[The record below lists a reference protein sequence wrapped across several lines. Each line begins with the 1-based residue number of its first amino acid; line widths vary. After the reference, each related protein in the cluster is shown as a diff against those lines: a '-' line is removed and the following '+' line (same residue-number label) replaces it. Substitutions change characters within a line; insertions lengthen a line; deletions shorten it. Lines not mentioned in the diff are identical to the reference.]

1 MAGMRLDELEA
12 GQSAVVTGISNDGP
26 ERRRMM
32 DLGILPGA
40 VITAEMRSPL
50 GDPTAYRVRG
60 ALLALRRD
68 QARHIQIAH
77 ISALKTTGEGDSQQ

>member
-1 MAGMRLDELEA
+1 MRLDELET
-12 GQSAVVTGISNDGP
+12 GKSAVVTGIGNDGP

-40 VITAEMRSPL
+40 VISAEMRSPL
-50 GDPTAYRVRG
+50 GDPTAYRIRD

-68 QARHIQIAH
+68 QAQHIQIAH
-77 ISALKTTGEGDSQQ
+77 IAAQDTPGEGEDQE

>member
-1 MAGMRLDELEA
+1 MRLDELET
-12 GQSAVVTGISNDGP
+12 GESAVVTGIGNDGP

-32 DLGILPGA
+32 DLGILPGT

-77 ISALKTTGEGDSQQ
+77 IAAEKTPGEGEDQE

>member
-1 MAGMRLDELEA
+1 MSLDELKA
-12 GQSAVVTGISNDGP
+12 GKSAVVTGISHAGP

-32 DLGILPGA
+32 DLGILPGT

-77 ISALKTTGEGDSQQ
+77 IAVQEQTVEGESQA

>member
-1 MAGMRLDELEA
+1 MSLDELEA
-12 GQSAVVTGISNDGP
+12 GKSAVVVGISNAGP

-50 GDPTAYRVRG
+50 GDPTAYRIRG

-77 ISALKTTGEGDSQQ
+77 IAVQETTGEGESQA